1 MPINLIEY
9 NFNELMH
16 QLGVYLHPADLISQ
30 LRAAGYIV
38 TRIKNNTFSTNATTE
53 QIQEV
58 VSNG

>member
-1 MPINLIEY
+1 MPSNLTEY
-9 NFNELMH
+9 YYSDLRRDLNI
-16 QLGVYLHPADLISQ
+16 GLHPADLISR

-38 TRIKNNTFSTNATTE
+38 TRIKNNSFSTNATIE